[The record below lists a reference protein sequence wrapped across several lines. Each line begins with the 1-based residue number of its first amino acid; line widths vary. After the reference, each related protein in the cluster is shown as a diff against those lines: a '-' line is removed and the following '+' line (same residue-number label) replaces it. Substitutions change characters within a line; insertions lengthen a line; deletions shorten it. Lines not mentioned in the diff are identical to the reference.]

1 MERKSLSL
9 SNKTVILFYSG
20 ACQYP
25 VRVLK
30 LQESQITNKWKTTN
44 LHSTMEQRPQR
55 ALTRFPWK
63 SNTPSPSKLEE
74 STSPKKSPSIILSED
89 EKLQNTST
97 KLKVKQQTALKLS
110 GINKTLNIYEQ
121 NDIVPTFGG
130 DTTNANRKRK
140 SPSAYRIL
148 SGLEHDRMS
157 DNIERD
163 FVYDDQL
170 DVEKVEADGASSVEK
185 VMDFTMKYADKQETS
200 DEENN
205 SEYQQGSKAPDAHA
219 RQIRIDSEE
228 IFSVEKVIISL
239 SSQNVQCENPQIF
252 ETKSEDVSSLEK
264 VPEIPE
270 YVSETHSLDSS
281 LENTKVEAKPLEFV
295 NGNEI
300 NSDVPQEVVIKGDIM
315 PEIEEETLKE
325 ISSQEIEF
333 TFHKHLSERQGE
345 EVQPYCSEAEPG
357 RPKLIKQS
365 ETCDDGF
372 EELKTDDKSQTDEEI
387 FQEVESHSVESAT
400 NEHLK
405 EGKVMK
411 IILQPSASV
420 LEARP
425 RLDGE
430 AHIQDTVTSNCATD
444 TSGASLNQGSPQ
456 FATDS
461 EIAISKDA
469 YPAKNTSD
477 FSYEKGVYVEKVD
490 ALLLQ
495 SSEISI
501 QRNEIPTDNTK
512 IAIQETQVFF
522 QESQTSFKG
531 LRDSASDIPPEE
543 QVTNYILED
552 ITGTERSEQ
561 DTLDGVPEADEAPSE
576 KSLSI
581 QECFYLPGSNQGKLE
596 KLQDAK
602 EALKML
608 RDLIEE
614 IQVLKE
620 ENGAKDVLLE
630 DLQEEITGLN
640 EEKANKEALL
650 STLREENRILKE
662 RDLKERVSEY
672 PNQPS
677 IVELREENQFLKNTN
692 EWNQEQQDKMM
703 KSIKSLQNR
712 EELMKVNNDILKKE
726 ILALEIKIREM
737 QVDMDTMKDAY
748 VMQTRVIPRPDYDD
762 NNNSNEINVDDNE
775 DNDQLTENNIQMSAL
790 LKEYQ
795 KLGLE
800 NEYLNSE
807 VGRLKKTIIH
817 LGGTLE
823 LSKIEDG
830 RSLLKLTDDSLTLN
844 GKANEEYDAITSD
857 TKAAQER
864 TKKNRGARRSLNWL
878 KNLSVRKQSQ

>member
-1 MERKSLSL
+1 MERK
-9 SNKTVILFYSG
+9 
-20 ACQYP
+20 
-25 VRVLK
+25 
-30 LQESQITNKWKTTN
+30 
-44 LHSTMEQRPQR
+44 PQR

-63 SNTPSPSKLEE
+63 TNTPSPNKQEE
-74 STSPKKSPSIILSED
+74 SASPKKSPSIILSED
-89 EKLQNTST
+89 EKPQNTST

-130 DTTNANRKRK
+130 DTTNANLKRK

-148 SGLEHDRMS
+148 SGSEHDRIS

-163 FVYDDQL
+163 FVDDNQL
-170 DVEKVEADGASSVEK
+170 DVENVEADGASSVDK
-185 VMDFTMKYADKQETS
+185 IMDFTMKYADKQETS

-205 SEYQQGSKAPDAHA
+205 SEYQQGSKAPDAHV

-239 SSQNVQCENPQIF
+239 SSKNVECENPQIF

-264 VPEIPE
+264 VTDLPE

-281 LENTKVEAKPLEFV
+281 LENTKVEATLLEFV
-295 NGNEI
+295 NENEI

-315 PEIEEETLKE
+315 PEIEEETLIE
-325 ISSQEIEF
+325 ASQETEF

-345 EVQPYCSEAEPG
+345 EVQLYCSEAEPG

-365 ETCDDGF
+365 ETCDDRF
-372 EELKTDDKSQTDEEI
+372 EELKTDNKSQIDEEV
-387 FQEVESHSVESAT
+387 FQEVESLSVESAT

-411 IILQPSASV
+411 IISQHSASV

-430 AHIQDTVTSNCATD
+430 AHIQGAVTSNCSTD
-444 TSGASLNQGSPQ
+444 APDTFDASLNQGSPQ
-456 FATDS
+456 FVTVS
-461 EIAISKDA
+461 EIAISKDT
-469 YPAKNTSD
+469 YPTKNTFD
-477 FSYEKGVYVEKVD
+477 FLSEKGFYVEKVN

-501 QRNEIPTDNTK
+501 QQNEILTDNTK

-531 LRDSASDIPPEE
+531 LSDSASDTPPEE
-543 QVTNYILED
+543 QVTNYILEY

-561 DTLDGVPEADEAPSE
+561 DTLDGVPEPDETPLE

-581 QECFYLPGSNQGKLE
+581 QECFYLPGSNEGKLE

-614 IQVLKE
+614 IQILQE
-620 ENGAKDVLLE
+620 ENSAKDVLLE
-630 DLQEEITGLN
+630 NLREDITGLN

-662 RDLKERVSEY
+662 RDLKERFSKY

-726 ILALEIKIREM
+726 ILALKIKIREM

-748 VMQTRVIPRPDYDD
+748 MMQTRVIPRPDYDD
-762 NNNSNEINVDDNE
+762 NNNSNEIDVDDNE
-775 DNDQLTENNIQMSAL
+775 DIDQLTENNIQMSAL

-823 LSKIEDG
+823 LSKIGDG
-830 RSLLKLTDDSLTLN
+830 PSSLKLTDDSLTLN
-844 GKANEEYDAITSD
+844 GKTNEEYDAITSD